1 MKTVLTHSRRRLL
14 SYRKQSITLQSK
26 SKDWFLYDRGIRHER
41 VNALLHVCIHPDTSL
56 IMRENNRYLCMQISK
71 ENVFN

>member
-14 SYRKQSITLQSK
+14 SYRKQSINLQSK

-41 VNALLHVCIHPDTSL
+41 VNALLLVCIHPDTSL